1 MVALKTMN
9 QIEFGDR
16 VMHPAFPEWGSG
28 AVIKVENAPVN
39 GQPSTR
45 VTVRFIHAGLKKFA
59 GDSIPLV
66 VKQNEH
72 AMPGDRSGKRP
83 PISEVEDL
91 ERSGLTQAVEQKLE
105 EIMFMIPHACRD
117 PFNTIEHRM
126 RRTLDL
132 YKYDMS
138 GKGLMEWAMGQ
149 TGMDDPL
156 TRFNRTEL
164 EVYFKQYSF
173 LLKQHLS
180 KLLSEMYSDKKMLQ
194 QLLAEAPEGAR
205 RAVAKLR

>member
-1 MVALKTMN
+1 
-9 QIEFGDR
+9 
-16 VMHPAFPEWGSG
+16 
-28 AVIKVENAPVN
+28 
-39 GQPSTR
+39 
-45 VTVRFIHAGLKKFA
+45 
-59 GDSIPLV
+59 
-66 VKQNEH
+66 
-72 AMPGDRSGKRP
+72 
-83 PISEVEDL
+83 
-91 ERSGLTQAVEQKLE
+91 
-105 EIMFMIPHACRD
+105 
-117 PFNTIEHRM
+117 
-126 RRTLDL
+126 
-132 YKYDMS
+132 MS

-180 KLLSEMYSDKKMLQ
+180 KLLSEMYSDREMLQ

>member
-16 VMHPAFPEWGSG
+16 VTHPAFPEWGSG

-39 GQPSTR
+39 GEPSTR
-45 VTVRFIHAGLKKFA
+45 VTVRFVHAGLKKFA

-66 VKQNEH
+66 VMQDAH
-72 AMPGDRSGKRP
+72 AMPSDRSGKRP
-83 PISEVEDL
+83 PILEVEDL
-91 ERSGLTQAVEQKLE
+91 ERSGLPEAVEQKLE
-105 EIMFMIPHACRD
+105 EIMFMIPLACRD
-117 PFNTIEHRM
+117 PFNALEHRM

-180 KLLSEMYSDKKMLQ
+180 KLLSEMYSDRKMLQ

-205 RAVAKLR
+205 RAVAKLS